1 MQSGSDTTEPQDVCQ
16 RLKTVWKCLL
26 CGNIRRCLTCLCG
39 RSVEGVP
46 SVTQASRMPLRTLLI
61 DNYDSYTY
69 NLFQLIAE
77 VHGGMSSCDCLSR
90 LCTQTSCLSLRP
102 GNTLVFCSVV
112 PEVIHNDQ
120 LTWEELSQ
128 VLLDGKYDNIVISPG
143 PGTPESPQD
152 IGR

>member
-1 MQSGSDTTEPQDVCQ
+1 M
-16 RLKTVWKCLL
+16 R
-26 CGNIRRCLTCLCG
+26 
-39 RSVEGVP
+39 
-46 SVTQASRMPLRTLLI
+46 LRTLLI

-77 VHGGMSSCDCLSR
+77 VHGGMFSCDSVLL
-90 LCTQTSCLSLRP
+90 LCTQISCLSLQP
-102 GNTLVFCSVV
+102 GNTVLLRPVV

-120 LTWEELSQ
+120 LTWAELSQ